1 MIKELSFDDDDGFY
15 PIDNLTEDEEP
26 IVEDKIPRGKLA
38 KIIDEYETV
47 KDDYDDGADVGVDVD
62 VDDDDDIT
70 MDSLGLR

>member
-15 PIDNLTEDEEP
+15 PIDNLTDEEEL

-47 KDDYDDGADVGVDVD
+47 KDDYDVSADVDVE
-62 VDDDDDIT
+62 VDDDDDIS
-70 MDSLGLR
+70 MDSLEMR

>member
-15 PIDNLTEDEEP
+15 PIDNLTDEEEL

-47 KDDYDDGADVGVDVD
+47 KDDYDVSDDVNVE
-62 VDDDDDIT
+62 VDDDADT
-70 MDSLGLR
+70 SMDSLGMR

>member
-15 PIDNLTEDEEP
+15 PIDNLTDEEEL

-47 KDDYDDGADVGVDVD
+47 KDDYDVSDDVDVE
-62 VDDDDDIT
+62 VDDDDDT
-70 MDSLGLR
+70 SMDSLGMR